1 MNATPQYAP
10 PQYQTAYRGYDGTAT
25 PASSALAGPINSP
38 QNSSGFLSG
47 TRTNPL
53 ANQASTNQASVTPV
67 SPSSIGTPVSPTS
80 VLRAIEAEAV
90 PAPAGIPDEARTLSS
105 YEDYRQV
112 VPQKQLTRERSSTPS
127 AGIDWTSVSKL
138 PISETEVNFSRQG
151 EFSLDYEFEAVGA
164 RGIGKV
170 ELWGTRDAGQTW
182 VYWGEDPDKTSPF
195 DISTSESGLYGFR
208 MVAVDGQNLTSPQPQ
223 PGDGAEIYIMVDK
236 TAPVVELVA
245 ARYGEMEEA
254 GSLIIEYTYQDDNPV
269 ARPISLSFSDSPSGP
284 WTTIATGLESTGRYA
299 WPADPRL
306 PKNLYLR
313 VEATDRAGNTGI
325 DISPTA
331 ISIRGLAPTAR
342 IKGFHSSGR

>member
-1 MNATPQYAP
+1 M
-10 PQYQTAYRGYDGTAT
+10 
-25 PASSALAGPINSP
+25 ASQG
-38 QNSSGFLSG
+38 SG
-47 TRTNPL
+47 
-53 ANQASTNQASVTPV
+53 TPV
-67 SPSSIGTPVSPTS
+67 SPSS
-80 VLRAIEAEAV
+80 VLRAIEAESV
-90 PAPAGIPDEARTLSS
+90 PAPAGIPDSASEDRSFSS
-105 YEDYRQV
+105 YQDYRQV
-112 VPQKQLTRERSSTPS
+112 VPQQQPSRDLPYAPNSTTQDQLSTPTNP
-127 AGIDWTSVSKL
+127 AIDWTSVSKL
-138 PISETEVNFSRQG
+138 PISESEVNFSRQG

-164 RGIGKV
+164 RGIQKV
-170 ELWGTRDAGQTW
+170 ELWGTRDAGQSW

-223 PGDGAEIYIMVDK
+223 PGDQAEIYIMVDK
-236 TAPVVELVA
+236 TTPVVELVA

-284 WTTIATGLESTGRYA
+284 WTTIATGLESTGRYV

-342 IKGFHSSGR
+342 IKGFHPNGR